1 MEIFIIKVNKDINY
15 NLREVIKNG
24 QKSNYSSDIVFHNPW
39 FRVNIRRKDH
49 DGNCI
54 CYCST
59 DIVCSHIHGNILCMD
74 NIHSPLVI
82 RYI

>member
-1 MEIFIIKVNKDINY
+1 MAKNPIIAAILSFII
-15 NLREVIKNG
+15 
-24 QKSNYSSDIVFHNPW
+24 W
-39 FRVNIRRKDH
+39 FRGNIRRKDH